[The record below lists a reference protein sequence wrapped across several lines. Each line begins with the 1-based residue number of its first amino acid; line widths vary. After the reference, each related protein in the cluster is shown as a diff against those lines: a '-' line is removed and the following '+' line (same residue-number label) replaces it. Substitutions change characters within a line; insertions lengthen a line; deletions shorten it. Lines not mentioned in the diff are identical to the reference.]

1 MIVAPSGMSATAAS
15 IERQT
20 FSFKGIVAMFDF
32 LSWMSGIRKQNTIAR
47 LDQFY
52 ARNIVPGRMR
62 SLDNLSVKSTV
73 SPALHISL

>member
-15 IERQT
+15 IEGQT

-32 LSWMSGIRKQNTIAR
+32 LSWMGGIRKQNAIAR

-52 ARNIVPGRMR
+52 ARNIGPGRIR
-62 SLDNLSVKSTV
+62 SLDSLSVKSTV

>member
-1 MIVAPSGMSATAAS
+1 
-15 IERQT
+15 
-20 FSFKGIVAMFDF
+20 MFDF